1 MSRSDPV
8 VQPGA
13 AIAAGHAAAGHTVE
27 RPRTRRRF
35 GALRHRDFAIFW
47 LSLIVSNTGTW
58 MQLVATSFLM
68 YDLTGSKAM
77 LGMIGLASA
86 VPLLAFPLI
95 GGVVADRV
103 DRVKLLF
110 CTQSAQALLAFGL
123 AMLVSSRLVQP
134 WYLLAYS
141 LVTAT
146 LQSFDQPARRA
157 LTPDLV
163 PKEDLMSANS
173 LESAQFNGAA
183 FTGPALYGLLVPFVG
198 VAGAF
203 YANAISYGAVLAALA
218 VIRVPRRPAAPGSS
232 TMAQSLLEGLRYVRG
247 HQVLWTVVLLTAV
260 TSLFARSYIQ
270 LLPAFI
276 KDVLAPDRPYEMQLV
291 FQSYLTSAAG
301 AGTLLGAFALAA
313 IGGVRGKGRF
323 LIGSMV
329 AFAVLLAAFALC
341 RWYLLAAA
349 LLVGIGAAN
358 LSFGATASTL
368 LQTIAP
374 GHLRARVLSLH
385 MLSFR
390 GFTPLGSALLGPLAD
405 RIGAPGAVLLG
416 ALLVLAAA
424 LALAAPRR
432 ELRELD

>member
-1 MSRSDPV
+1 MAAVGPV
-8 VQPGA
+8 GQA
-13 AIAAGHAAAGHTVE
+13 
-27 RPRTRRRF
+27 RTRRRF

-47 LSLIVSNTGTW
+47 LSLIVSNTGAW
-58 MQLVATSFLM
+58 MQLVATGFLM

-86 VPLLAFPLI
+86 VPLLAFPLM

-103 DRVKLLF
+103 DRVRLLF
-110 CTQSAQALLAFGL
+110 CTQGAQALLALGL
-123 AMLVSSRLVQP
+123 AVLVSSRLVQP
-134 WYLLAYS
+134 WHLLAYS
-141 LVTAT
+141 LLTAT

-218 VIRVPRRPAAPGSS
+218 VIRVPRRPAAPGNS
-232 TMAQSLLEGLRYVRG
+232 TMVQSLLEGLRYVRG
-247 HQVLWTVVLLTAV
+247 HPVLWTVVLLTAV
-260 TSLFARSYIQ
+260 TSLFARSYSQ

-276 KDVLAPDRPYEMQLV
+276 KDVLAPDRPYETQLI

-301 AGTLLGAFALAA
+301 AGTLLGAFGLAA
-313 IGGVRGKGRF
+313 MGGVRRKGLF
-323 LIGSMV
+323 LIRSMV

-349 LLVGIGAAN
+349 LLIGIGAAN

-405 RIGAPGAVLLG
+405 RTGAPGAVLVG
-416 ALLVLAAA
+416 AVIVLAAA
-424 LALAAPRR
+424 LTLGAPRR
-432 ELRELD
+432 EIRELD

>member
-1 MSRSDPV
+1 MSTSEPVIQGSAAVTAGITLEQPRS
-8 VQPGA
+8 
-13 AIAAGHAAAGHTVE
+13 
-27 RPRTRRRF
+27 RRRF

-47 LSLIVSNTGTW
+47 LSLIISNTGTW
-58 MQLVATSFLM
+58 MQLVATGFLM

-103 DRVKLLF
+103 DRVRLLF
-110 CTQSAQALLAFGL
+110 CTQGAQALLALGL
-123 AMLVSSRLVQP
+123 AVLVSTRLVQP
-134 WYLLAYS
+134 WHLLAYS

-218 VIRVPRRPAAPGSS
+218 VIRVPRRPVAPGNS
-232 TMAQSLLEGLRYVRG
+232 TMVQSLVEGLRYVRG
-247 HQVLWTVVLLTAV
+247 HPVLWTVVLLTAV

-276 KDVLAPDRPYEMQLV
+276 KDVLAPDRPYETQLI

-301 AGTLLGAFALAA
+301 AGTLLGAFGLAA
-313 IGGVRGKGRF
+313 IGGVRRKGLF
-323 LIGSMV
+323 LVGSMV
-329 AFAVLLAAFALC
+329 AFAALLAAFALC
-341 RWYLLAAA
+341 QWYLLAAA
-349 LLVGIGAAN
+349 LLIGIGAAN
-358 LSFGATASTL
+358 LSFGTTASTL

-416 ALLVLAAA
+416 ALIVLAAA
-424 LALAAPRR
+424 LALATPRR

>member
-1 MSRSDPV
+1 MSTSEPVTQGSAAVTAGITLEQPRS
-8 VQPGA
+8 
-13 AIAAGHAAAGHTVE
+13 
-27 RPRTRRRF
+27 RRRF

-47 LSLIVSNTGTW
+47 TSLIVSNTGTW
-58 MQLVATSFLM
+58 MQLVATGFLM

-86 VPLLAFPLI
+86 IPLLAFPLI

-103 DRVKLLF
+103 DRVRLLY
-110 CTQSAQALLAFGL
+110 CTQGTQALLALGL
-123 AMLVSSRLVQP
+123 AVLVSSRLVQP
-134 WYLLAYS
+134 WHLLAYS

-146 LQSFDQPARRA
+146 LQAFDQPARRA

-183 FTGPALYGLLVPFVG
+183 FTGPALYGLLVPFIG

-203 YANAISYGAVLAALA
+203 YVNALSYGAVLGALA
-218 VIRVPRRPAAPGSS
+218 VIRVPRRPASPGGG
-232 TMAQSLLEGLRYVRG
+232 TMLQSLVDGLRYVRG
-247 HQVLWTVVLLTAV
+247 HPVLWTLVLLTAV
-260 TSLFARSYIQ
+260 TSLFARSYTQ

-276 KDVLAPDRPYEMQLV
+276 RDVLAPDQPQEQQLIY
-291 FQSYLTSAAG
+291 QSYLTSAAG
-301 AGTLLGAFALAA
+301 AGTLLGAFSLAA
-313 IGGVRGKGRF
+313 FGGVRRKGRF
-323 LIGSMV
+323 LLGSV
-329 AFAVLLAAFALC
+329 LAFAFLLAAFALS
-341 RWYLLAAA
+341 RWYLLSAI
-349 LLVGIGAAN
+349 LLVGIGAVN
-358 LSFGATASTL
+358 LSFSATTSTL

-374 GHLRARVLSLH
+374 AHLRARVLSLH

-405 RIGAPGAVLLG
+405 GIGAPGAVLCG

-424 LALAAPRR
+424 LLLVAPR
-432 ELRELD
+432 EQIRELD